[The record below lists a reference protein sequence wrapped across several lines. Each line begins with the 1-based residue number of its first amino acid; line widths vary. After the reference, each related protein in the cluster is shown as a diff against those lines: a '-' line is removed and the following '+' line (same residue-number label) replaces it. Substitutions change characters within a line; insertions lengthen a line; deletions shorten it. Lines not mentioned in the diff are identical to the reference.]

1 MIKDVKNE
9 KIMCKFCESLNYEKQ
24 YARESNRN
32 RDKEDKL
39 KHSYNVALIRHT
51 WTKRKGKR
59 KACRTVDYRNQGIGY
74 QLNYCPECG
83 RMLKRKMKSK
93 EQTMQDHDGAGY
105 QDKPE
110 PKSHDTVDSCK
121 PLSVSK
127 ELVSKIEVIE

>member
-39 KHSYNVALIRHT
+39 KHSYNVALITHT
-51 WTKRKGKR
+51 WTKRRGKR

-83 RMLKRKMKSK
+83 RMLKREMKSK
-93 EQTMQDHDGAGY
+93 
-105 QDKPE
+105 DKRC
-110 PKSHDTVDSCK
+110 KSMMEMDIK
-121 PLSVSK
+121 KQKKAYNYSK
-127 ELVSKIEVIE
+127 EREY